1 MIPSVR
7 SMIVAMVL
15 AVVALSCGFGVFAAF
30 RVNHEPLAR
39 LPATAT
45 PFQYVADNAAPP
57 AVTFAAGQSFGS
69 RFQLSEAMI
78 AGAAA
83 GITRTPDSTDGGP
96 PSAAD
101 TVTPAA
107 DSTEPAPPAAASTES
122 QTAAIES
129 PNDQAS
135 AAAPA
140 TEAPKPETA
149 APVATAPAEPPEQS
163 SAKATI
169 RHRQAAKPHRARR
182 ARATAIAQSANPN
195 ATFPAPNSKTTPPA
209 VGGPFVSPPAR

>member
-1 MIPSVR
+1 MRCASPALHPNPIVTRAFPGLRNGALGGRMIPSVR
-7 SMIVAMVL
+7 SMIIAMVL

-96 PSAAD
+96 PSAA
-101 TVTPAA
+101 
-107 DSTEPAPPAAASTES
+107 
-122 QTAAIES
+122 
-129 PNDQAS
+129 
-135 AAAPA
+135 A
-140 TEAPKPETA
+140 T
-149 APVATAPAEPPEQS
+149 
-163 SAKATI
+163 
-169 RHRQAAKPHRARR
+169 
-182 ARATAIAQSANPN
+182 
-195 ATFPAPNSKTTPPA
+195 
-209 VGGPFVSPPAR
+209 G

>member
-15 AVVALSCGFGVFAAF
+15 AVVTLSFGFGVFATF

-39 LPATAT
+39 VPATAT

-57 AVTFAAGQSFGS
+57 AETFAAGQSFGS

-83 GITRTPDSTDGGP
+83 AIPRTPDSTDGGP

-107 DSTEPAPPAAASTES
+107 DSGEPAQPAAAAPE
-122 QTAAIES
+122 TAAI
-129 PNDQAS
+129 
-135 AAAPA
+135 
-140 TEAPKPETA
+140 EAPKPETDAPAAA
-149 APVATAPAEPPEQS
+149 APAGQPEQS
-163 SAKATI
+163 SAGKAAS
-169 RHRQAAKPHRARR
+169 RQAAKLHRARR
-182 ARATAIAQSANPN
+182 ARATAIAQSTNQN
-195 ATFPAPNSKTTPPA
+195 TVFPAPNFRTAPPA
-209 VGGPFVSPPAR
+209 VGGPFVSPSAN